1 MPDGGLVTMTARNE
15 TLASQNAYL
24 LSSGTYLMIAMED
37 RGCGIPLENLGRI
50 FDPYFT
56 TKAEGTGLG
65 LASVYSIIKRHGGAV
80 EASSTAGVGSC
91 VTLFLPAQ
99 PCGKLESEPDMTALE
114 LTGSGRILIMDD
126 EALIREIAT
135 EILQFAGYQVES
147 CADGTAAVEM
157 FRAAGEQGLPF
168 DAVILDLTIPGAMG
182 GKEAA
187 GLLLE
192 IDPDAL
198 LIVSS
203 GYSNDPV
210 VADYRGYG
218 FSGAVSKPFD
228 VKGLIVELGRLMRK
242 GS

>member
-1 MPDGGLVTMTARNE
+1 
-15 TLASQNAYL
+15 
-24 LSSGTYLMIAMED
+24 
-37 RGCGIPLENLGRI
+37 
-50 FDPYFT
+50 
-56 TKAEGTGLG
+56 
-65 LASVYSIIKRHGGAV
+65 
-80 EASSTAGVGSC
+80 
-91 VTLFLPAQ
+91 
-99 PCGKLESEPDMTALE
+99 MTALE
-114 LTGSGRILIMDD
+114 LTGIGRILIMDD
-126 EALIREIAT
+126 EDLIREIAT

-147 CADGTAAVEM
+147 CADGKTAVEL

-210 VADYRGYG
+210 VADYRSYG

-228 VKGLIVELGRLMRK
+228 VKGMLAELGRLIRQ
-242 GS
+242 GP